1 MHIISSTQA
10 AAILRVKCYA
20 LCFADKEL
28 KLGEVK
34 RLARGHTWASL
45 VLQPEIIP
53 LDSAASPHEMTRMCL
68 NLSKPDFS
76 PGLFM

>member
-1 MHIISSTQA
+1 MHVIPSTRA

-20 LCFADKEL
+20 LC
-28 KLGEVK
+28 GEET
-34 RLARGHTWASL
+34 AQGHTWVSL

-53 LDSAASPHEMTRMCL
+53 LDSAASLREMTRMCL

>member
-1 MHIISSTQA
+1 MTCGA
-10 AAILRVKCYA
+10 ADIAPSA
-20 LCFADKEL
+20 
-28 KLGEVK
+28 GEETK
-34 RLARGHTWASL
+34 AGRGEETAQGHTWVSL

-53 LDSAASPHEMTRMCL
+53 LDSAASLREMTRMCL